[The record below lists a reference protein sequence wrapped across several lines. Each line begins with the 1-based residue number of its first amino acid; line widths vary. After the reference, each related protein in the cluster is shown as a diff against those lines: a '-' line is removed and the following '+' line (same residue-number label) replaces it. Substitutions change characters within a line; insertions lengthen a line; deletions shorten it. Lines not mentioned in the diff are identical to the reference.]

1 MIPSGN
7 DVSLVYSGSTTPI
20 FTFHAGAD
28 FFLANDYALEV
39 DPSPSSASGLTLL
52 ITHDTYTI
60 AEVQIVADS
69 IDTFQIL
76 PGPNYKIHTLD

>member
-1 MIPSGN
+1 M
-7 DVSLVYSGSTTPI
+7 YSGSITPI
-20 FTFHAGAD
+20 FTFRVGTD
-28 FFLANDYALEV
+28 FFLANGYELEV

-76 PGPNYKIHTLD
+76 PGPNYKTHTLD